1 MWFLM
6 VALASVGLIVLGM
19 PVLGIVLLLGSLL
32 VLIMDA
38 KGRGGS
44 VLILIALLAIVLYVS
59 VQIGGLPWEAF

>member
-32 VLIMDA
+32 VLVMDA